1 MVSSNSLCRNN
12 CLKKKKKKP
21 DSKKMTGFL
30 WKIGRIKK
38 DAKKKIIT
46 YNPTLSQALLL
57 SDITN

>member
-1 MVSSNSLCRNN
+1 
-12 CLKKKKKKP
+12 
-21 DSKKMTGFL
+21 MTGFL